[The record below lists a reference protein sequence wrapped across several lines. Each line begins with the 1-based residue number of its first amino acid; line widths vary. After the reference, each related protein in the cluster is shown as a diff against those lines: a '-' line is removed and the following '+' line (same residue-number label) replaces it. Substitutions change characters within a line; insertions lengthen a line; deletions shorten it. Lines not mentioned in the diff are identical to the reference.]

1 MRASQFHFQT
11 LKEDPSDAE
20 VASHRLMLRAGMVR
34 RLGAGIYTQM
44 PLGLRV
50 VRKVEAIIR
59 EEMNRAGA
67 IELSMPM
74 VQPAELWQ
82 ETGRW
87 DKMGPELLRLKDRHG
102 RDFAVQ
108 PTSEEVVTDIARQE
122 IRSWKQLPK
131 NFYQIQTKFRDE
143 RRPRFGVMRGREFIM
158 KDAYSFH
165 ASSGDLANTYGV
177 MEAAYKRIF
186 ARCGVQ
192 SIAVDA
198 DSGAIGGSASKE
210 FMVTADAGEDLILI
224 SADNSYAAN
233 QERAES
239 LAPEAEP
246 LLVAEA
252 SYLATPGQ
260 TSIEALCSAHGFQPS
275 QTVKVLL
282 LVARFSNGTSH
293 ALLVSL
299 RGDQQLNEVKLS
311 NALTRAH
318 GSQWGSLLKLQA
330 LEASCLA
337 DPRLIPMG
345 YVGPDLDDS
354 VLAGSPSLAP
364 KFLRYADSSAAQLNC
379 FVCGA
384 NTPNQHLV
392 GARWGTNGI
401 PLPEVLDL
409 RSAQAGDRCCHDP
422 AQVLQAT
429 RGIEVGHI
437 FQLGRKYSEALD
449 ARFTNEQGE
458 EEALWMGCY
467 GIGVSRLAQA
477 AVEQNHDSAGIIWP
491 VPIAPFEVVLVIAS
505 AQDPQQVDLA
515 EGLYG
520 QLLAAGVD
528 ALLDDRSERAGVKF
542 KDAELIGIPWRLV
555 VGRGA
560 ANGVVELVERCSGD
574 KQEGPAS
581 ELIDFLLKRLSLQR
595 LGD

>member
-1 MRASQFHFQT
+1 
-11 LKEDPSDAE
+11 
-20 VASHRLMLRAGMVR
+20 
-34 RLGAGIYTQM
+34 
-44 PLGLRV
+44 
-50 VRKVEAIIR
+50 
-59 EEMNRAGA
+59 
-67 IELSMPM
+67 
-74 VQPAELWQ
+74 
-82 ETGRW
+82 
-87 DKMGPELLRLKDRHG
+87 
-102 RDFAVQ
+102 
-108 PTSEEVVTDIARQE
+108 
-122 IRSWKQLPK
+122 
-131 NFYQIQTKFRDE
+131 
-143 RRPRFGVMRGREFIM
+143 
-158 KDAYSFH
+158 
-165 ASSGDLANTYGV
+165 
-177 MEAAYKRIF
+177 
-186 ARCGVQ
+186 
-192 SIAVDA
+192 
-198 DSGAIGGSASKE
+198 
-210 FMVTADAGEDLILI
+210 
-224 SADNSYAAN
+224 
-233 QERAES
+233 
-239 LAPEAEP
+239 
-246 LLVAEA
+246 
-252 SYLATPGQ
+252 
-260 TSIEALCSAHGFQPS
+260 
-275 QTVKVLL
+275 
-282 LVARFSNGTSH
+282 
-293 ALLVSL
+293 
-299 RGDQQLNEVKLS
+299 
-311 NALTRAH
+311 
-318 GSQWGSLLKLQA
+318 
-330 LEASCLA
+330 
-337 DPRLIPMG
+337 MG
-345 YVGPDLDDS
+345 YVGPDLDDY
-354 VLAGSPSLAP
+354 VLADSPSLEP

-379 FVCGA
+379 FICGA
-384 NTPNQHLV
+384 NIPNQHLV

-581 ELIDFLLKRLSLQR
+581 ELMDFLLNRLSLQR